1 MTDVGHMQVVDEL
14 IDAAVTMYKSDPG
27 IAISTVALSLRI
39 MFIRRG
45 YDPATLQHM
54 LSLMIAEEA
63 HDLHQE
69 RPCRQQ

>member
-1 MTDVGHMQVVDEL
+1 MTDIGHMQVVDEL

-45 YDPATLQHM
+45 YDLQTLQHM

-69 RPCRQQ
+69 RPCQQQ